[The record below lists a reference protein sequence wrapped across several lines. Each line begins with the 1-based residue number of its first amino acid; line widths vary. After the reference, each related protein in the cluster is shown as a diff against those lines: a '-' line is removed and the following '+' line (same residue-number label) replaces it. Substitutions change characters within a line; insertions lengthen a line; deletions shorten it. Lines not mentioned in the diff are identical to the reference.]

1 MSGKARFEIY
11 RYQILPIEQSIQFS
25 LDEEIPANI
34 DELKAKKNELFHEAI
49 ISIPTFEW
57 SRAELIHQILIDNN
71 SEILLRI
78 GAARGLQRTTR
89 EFEKETVEDWPNALV
104 YIDNRPDHQI
114 IAIQVEYKAFRKSRT
129 LAKILE
135 DNINNYLRKYLLHV
149 TILPVFDQYEFW
161 QLVDKYPRQIT
172 QARFDMV
179 TPNMSNISKNLKLDL
194 TMLGRETNTQE
205 TMLELNSDKN
215 SYLVLSRNNKFLQ
228 SLVYYISEGGGIAM
242 LKVRSMR
249 RRLSTRDSVKEINI
263 GELKLT
269 SLDETQAKQLI
280 NKIQETIDD

>member
-1 MSGKARFEIY
+1 
-11 RYQILPIEQSIQFS
+11 
-25 LDEEIPANI
+25 
-34 DELKAKKNELFHEAI
+34 
-49 ISIPTFEW
+49 
-57 SRAELIHQILIDNN
+57 
-71 SEILLRI
+71 
-78 GAARGLQRTTR
+78 
-89 EFEKETVEDWPNALV
+89 
-104 YIDNRPDHQI
+104 
-114 IAIQVEYKAFRKSRT
+114 
-129 LAKILE
+129 
-135 DNINNYLRKYLLHV
+135 
-149 TILPVFDQYEFW
+149 
-161 QLVDKYPRQIT
+161 
-172 QARFDMV
+172 
-179 TPNMSNISKNLKLDL
+179 
-194 TMLGRETNTQE
+194 MLGRETNTQE